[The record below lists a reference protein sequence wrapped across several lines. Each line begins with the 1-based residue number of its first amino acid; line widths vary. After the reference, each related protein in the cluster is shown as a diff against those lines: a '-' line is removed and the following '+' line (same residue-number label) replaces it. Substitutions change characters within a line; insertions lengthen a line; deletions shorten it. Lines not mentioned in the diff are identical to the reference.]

1 MDLRLMYRLAFL
13 PDLMRLLGGTRTRV
27 VIDEF
32 ARWLD
37 DELDYVTEAM
47 NAFTIREN
55 ARFDPIE
62 YNPKVWLEYSTERV
76 LTLEYIDG
84 IPVSEILTDLRRDR
98 RECVARLRAQGCDL
112 DQVAANI
119 VWNFLNQVYVIGM
132 FHADLHPAN
141 LLVLP
146 GNRIGYVDFGIT
158 GSLPATVRQSLV
170 LFARRLLKG
179 DVDGAMVE
187 LTRWVKPSARTVQG
201 DAVDELKALA
211 EGFLFELRTTQQS
224 RQALA
229 AGYQIAL
236 EVTT

>member
-55 ARFDPIE
+55 ARFDPFE
-62 YNPKVWLEYSTERV
+62 SNPKVWLEYSTERV

-98 RECVARLRAQGCDL
+98 RECAARLRAQGCDL
-112 DQVAANI
+112 DQV
-119 VWNFLNQVYVIGM
+119 Q
-132 FHADLHPAN
+132 
-141 LLVLP
+141 
-146 GNRIGYVDFGIT
+146 
-158 GSLPATVRQSLV
+158 
-170 LFARRLLKG
+170 ARRVLRFSPALCSHLLN
-179 DVDGAMVE
+179 
-187 LTRWVKPSARTVQG
+187 R
-201 DAVDELKALA
+201 
-211 EGFLFELRTTQQS
+211 
-224 RQALA
+224 
-229 AGYQIAL
+229 AGVSQL
-236 EVTT
+236 LN